1 MIKIV
6 CEQSGTITVDIPS
19 KEVYNFHFK
28 GIDKDGWKRDVNQ
41 VIVNYD
47 NRGYFVDLTLVDDN
61 GVKITSA
68 RKKFKIVG
76 NDIIITD
83 YDKNDVVIGH
93 IVGNETA

>member
-6 CEQSGTITVDIPS
+6 CEQTVTVDIPNR
-19 KEVYNFHFK
+19 EVYDFHFK
-28 GIDKDGWKRDVNQ
+28 GTDKDGWKRDVNQ

-47 NRGYFVDLTLVDDN
+47 NRGYFVDLTLVDND
-61 GVKITSA
+61 GVKISSA

-93 IVGNETA
+93 IVK